1 MSKEWQGPLPAVK
14 QLTGRHSAVIKGPH
28 PGCDGKGFA
37 SMCAEMGPLL
47 LWLQDV
53 AAVTLL
59 RARRTLLRA
68 AILFCVLVLLLWI
81 SMFLY
86 GSFYYSYMP
95 TVSFSTPLH
104 YCYRTD
110 CDPSD
115 SVLCSF
121 PMANVSL
128 LKNGKDQV
136 MMSDQPYRISLELE
150 MPESPV
156 NEQLGMFM
164 VKMSCYTRDGIVIS
178 SVTRSTMLHYRSTLL
193 QTMST
198 LLFSP
203 LLVTGVSEQKQLI
216 EVELFPDFKSDLYR
230 PAIGAVIEIQSRKVQ
245 IYTAQLRIHAYF
257 TGIRY
262 LLYNFPVMS
271 AIVGVASN
279 FTFLS
284 VIVLFSYLQFI
295 WGGLYPPEQ
304 VRVRVM
310 MGDSTRLQQRRE
322 EARKHMHSSSSSPN
336 MTYGRDTSGPADPS
350 QQHKQ
355 TVLQNKGELDTPS
368 VIGTDDLNYL
378 QEDDAVQDSSTDETP
393 IFLEAP
399 HITEASLSE
408 EDPDH
413 KQREAGVGN
422 GTKDEGT
429 TQPQSLDTSLRQRQ
443 GHWMRL

>member
-1 MSKEWQGPLPAVK
+1 MSKEGKTPLPAVGG
-14 QLTGRHSAVIKGPH
+14 LTGRQRDIRGSTSGRDTEGLLAMG
-28 PGCDGKGFA
+28 A
-37 SMCAEMGPLL
+37 AMGPLL

-68 AILFCVLVLLLWI
+68 AILFCVLVLLLWVSI
-81 SMFLY
+81 FLY

-95 TVSFSTPLH
+95 SVSFSTPVH
-104 YCYRTD
+104 FFYRTD
-110 CDPSD
+110 CDASD

-121 PMANVSL
+121 PMANVSV
-128 LKNGKDQV
+128 LKNGRDQV
-136 MMSDQPYRISLELE
+136 MMSGQAYRISLELE

-164 VKMSCYTRDGIVIS
+164 VKMSCYTTDGTVVQ
-178 SVTRSTMLHYRSTLL
+178 SVSRSTMLHYRSNLL

-203 LLVTGVSEQKQLI
+203 LLLTGVSEQKQLI
-216 EVELFPDFKSDLYR
+216 EVELFPDFKSDLYQ
-230 PAIGAVIEIQSRKVQ
+230 PAVGAVIEIQSRKVQ
-245 IYTAQLRIHAYF
+245 IYSAQLRIHAFF

-262 LLYNFPVMS
+262 LLHNFPVMS

-304 VRVRVM
+304 VRVKVM

-322 EARKHMHSSSSSPN
+322 EARKRMHSSASTPI
-336 MTYGRDTSGPADPS
+336 MKYGGDNGELEDPPQRTAQTSR
-350 QQHKQ
+350 
-355 TVLQNKGELDTPS
+355 NKGELDTPS
-368 VIGTDDLNYL
+368 AIGTEDLNHL
-378 QEDDAVQDSSTDETP
+378 QEDEAAQDSSIDEGP
-393 IFLEAP
+393 VFLEAP
-399 HITEASLSE
+399 HVAETNLSE

-413 KQREAGVGN
+413 EQRAAGIGN
-422 GTKDEGT
+422 GTQDEET
-429 TQPQSLDTSLRQRQ
+429 TQPQSSDCETSLRQRH
-443 GHWMRL
+443 GPWMRL